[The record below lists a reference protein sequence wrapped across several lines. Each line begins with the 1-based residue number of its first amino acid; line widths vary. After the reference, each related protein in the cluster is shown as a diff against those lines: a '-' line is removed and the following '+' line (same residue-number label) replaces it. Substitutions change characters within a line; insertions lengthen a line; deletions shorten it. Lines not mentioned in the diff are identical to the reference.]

1 MPHRDKSIPI
11 DDVIRER
18 LNRGILLR
26 TGAYRTDDHIVL
38 RSGRHT
44 SEYVAKTLVTT
55 EPTFTAGLG
64 DIIATHFSRS
74 PVDLVLTTGY
84 SAGLLGHCVARA
96 HPARPRSIFATKEK
110 HVGSQ
115 TEVSLPA
122 EYRVYFAEGGR
133 VLIIED
139 ILTTGETVQQLIRLV
154 GSMGGQVVGIGA
166 IWRRSRGTPFKYP
179 VFTIVSQ
186 DVPTY
191 TPSECPMCR
200 QAIPVNREMSWAGT
214 EGEDTDD

>member
-1 MPHRDKSIPI
+1 MPYRDKSIPI

-55 EPTFTAGLG
+55 EPTFTEGLG

-96 HPARPRSIFATKEK
+96 HPGAPSIHLRHQGEARRQPDGGLPPPRVSGLLRRRRPRAHHRGHSDHRRNRSAT
-110 HVGSQ
+110 H
-115 TEVSLPA
+115 PA
-122 EYRVYFAEGGR
+122 GGEHGGAGGR
-133 VLIIED
+133 HRGDLAPEPWDAVQVSRVHRSSRRMSRRMRHPNAPCVDRGSRSIE
-139 ILTTGETVQQLIRLV
+139 R
-154 GSMGGQVVGIGA
+154 
-166 IWRRSRGTPFKYP
+166 
-179 VFTIVSQ
+179 
-186 DVPTY
+186 
-191 TPSECPMCR
+191 
-200 QAIPVNREMSWAGT
+200 
-214 EGEDTDD
+214 